1 MNFDTLNIS
10 ASALNAQRI
19 KMDTIASN
27 IANINTTRGPNGEN
41 DVYRRKDA
49 IFASLFDEGTDSQ
62 VGETGM
68 ISSGVRILEITE
80 DTKTPLRKAYN
91 PNHPDADEEGYIHLP
106 NVNIVNEMVS
116 MITASRAYE
125 ANVTT
130 INATKSMISS
140 AMKI

>member
-27 IANINTTRGPNGEN
+27 IANVNTTRGPDGEK

-49 IFASLFDEGTDSQ
+49 VFAAIFDETASEGTELGS
-62 VGETGM
+62 
-68 ISSGVRILEITE
+68 ISSGVKVLQISE
-80 DTKTPLRKAYN
+80 DTQTPLKKAYN
-91 PNHPDADEEGYIHLP
+91 PSHPDADEEGYIHLP
-106 NVNIVNEMVS
+106 NVNVVTEMVS

-125 ANVTT
+125 ANVTA

>member
-1 MNFDTLNIS
+1 MNFDTLDIS

-19 KMDTIASN
+19 KMDTVASN
-27 IANINTTRGPNGEN
+27 IANVNTTRGPNGEP

-49 IFASLFDEGTDSQ
+49 IFSSVYNQAVGDSPDSQ
-62 VGETGM
+62 Y
-68 ISSGVRILEITE
+68 ISSGVKVLSVTE
-80 DTKTPLRKAYN
+80 DTNTPLKKIYN
-91 PNHPDADEEGYIHLP
+91 PSHPDANNEGYVDLP

-125 ANVTT
+125 ANVTA

>member
-1 MNFDTLNIS
+1 MNFDTLDIS
-10 ASALNAQRI
+10 ASALNAHRI

-27 IANINTTRGPNGEN
+27 IANVNTTRGPNGEV

-49 IFASLFDEGTDSQ
+49 VFSSVYNEAKGEDPESQ
-62 VGETGM
+62 YV
-68 ISSGVRILEITE
+68 SSGVKVLSVEE
-80 DTKTPLRKAYN
+80 DYSTPLKKVYN
-91 PNHPDADEEGYIHLP
+91 PTHPDANEEGYIELP

-125 ANVTT
+125 ANVTVM
-130 INATKSMISS
+130 NATKSMISS